1 VANPQSVR
9 KNLPDKECENDMVNH
24 DDRRTAALVMDEA
37 LNCQSIEKDRW
48 IKMLIQSGES
58 DFHELLKT
66 RREMLGRHLGW
77 EKPGRRVVPESQITE
92 FVVDCLAVDI
102 LRLPEIRRL
111 LIENGITNNFSEF
124 GDFIESVPGNFTV
137 DKYPS
142 TEELSKID
150 IGIGTNLARKFC
162 KFVNLPLSFSTRGS
176 KDQRSNFEEI
186 QASKNLPQL
195 VDFQETVR
203 EKLTERCFQ
212 KKGGRGIVV
221 MPTGAGKTRT
231 MIESLFEEI
240 FLSQKW
246 PRNIVWIADRE
257 ELCEQAFQS
266 FKEVFVN
273 LTQNRREEFEQN
285 DMKIPTSLHLHR
297 YWGGRDLQLKPDK
310 TGSLGLS
317 GVVVT
322 SVQQLQARM
331 KTQKDEFLTVIINSE
346 YIIVDEA
353 HRNIDYVDELNEML
367 KTDNPDCVMVGL
379 TATPMRRDNM
389 ETGLLREIFNGI
401 FISPISGAE
410 NNIELMKNKLTEIG
424 ILAKKLEIDHEE
436 VIDHSELSRLKSEIA
451 YQAKTIQ
458 LINHVLELGATSIL
472 VFTRDVNDAR
482 VIASYLRMKEDPISA
497 EHLESGTN
505 IDIRRN
511 MIQEFRNGNV
521 RVLLNYAILTTGFD
535 APKTD
540 AVLICRPH
548 LDEYDSVFQQ
558 MVGRGLRGHKFGGT
572 HTCFISHLKGI

>member
-1 VANPQSVR
+1 
-9 KNLPDKECENDMVNH
+9 MVNH
-24 DDRRTAALVMDEA
+24 DDRRAAAVLMDEA
-37 LNCQSIEKDRW
+37 LNSQGVEKDRW
-48 IKMLIQSGES
+48 IKMLLQSGES
-58 DFHELLKT
+58 DFHHLLKI
-66 RREMLGRHLGW
+66 RREMLGRNLGW
-77 EKPGRRVVPESQITE
+77 KKPGRRVIPESKITE
-92 FVVDCLAVDI
+92 FVVDCLGVDI

-111 LIENGITNNFSEF
+111 LIENGIRNNFSGF
-124 GDFIESVPGNFTV
+124 GNYIDSVPGNFSV
-137 DKYPS
+137 DKNPS
-142 TEELSKID
+142 SEELSCIE
-150 IGIGTNLARKFC
+150 IGIGTNLARNFC

-176 KDQRSNFEEI
+176 KDERSNFEEI
-186 QASKNLPQL
+186 QASKILPEL

-203 EKLTERCFQ
+203 GKLTERCFQ

-221 MPTGAGKTRT
+221 MPTGSGKTRT

-273 LTQNRREEFEQN
+273 LTQKRREEYEQN
-285 DMKIPTSLHLHR
+285 DMKIPPSLHLHR
-297 YWGGRDLQLKPDK
+297 YWGGRDLQLKFDRE
-310 TGSLGLS
+310 GGLGVS

-331 KTQKDEFLTVIINSE
+331 KNQIDEFLAVIISSE
-346 YIIVDEA
+346 YIVVDEA
-353 HRNIDYVDELNEML
+353 HRNIEYVDELNEIL
-367 KTDNPDCVMVGL
+367 KKDNPDCVMVGL

-389 ETGLLREIFNGI
+389 ETGLLREIFEGI

-410 NNIELMKNKLTEIG
+410 NNIELMKNKLTKIG
-424 ILAKKLEIDHEE
+424 ILAEKIEVDYEE
-436 VIDHSELSRLKSEIA
+436 VIDHSELSRLKPEIA

-458 LINHVLELGATSIL
+458 LIDHVLELGATSIL

-482 VIASYLRMKEDPISA
+482 VIASYLRMKEDSILA

-521 RVLLNYAILTTGFD
+521 QVLLNYAILTTGFD

-540 AVLICRPH
+540 AVLICRPN

-572 HTCFISHLKGI
+572 HTCFVSHLKGY